1 MKKVTLLCIILLLV
15 ISCQEKELDANQI
28 INKAIEVAGGEKYD
42 SANISFTFRDKQY
55 KSSRKNGRFHLERLQ
70 EDSLGNKITDIV
82 TNNGFTRNRNN
93 KELSLLDSIAS
104 KYSNSVNSVH
114 YFVQLPYGL
123 NGDAVNKNLLGKDSI
138 KGKEYYE
145 IKVTFNQDGGGTDY
159 EDEYLYWINTSSF
172 TVDYLAYSY
181 HVNAGGIRFRA
192 AFNPRIVNGLRFV
205 DYKNYA
211 EDDLSTPLENLDALY
226 EAGKLKLFSE
236 IITEDVKVNISE

>member
-1 MKKVTLLCIILLLV
+1 MVV
-15 ISCQEKELDANQI
+15 ISCQEKELDADQI

-82 TNNGFTRNRNN
+82 TNSGFTRNRNN
-93 KELSLLDSIAS
+93 MELSLLDSIAS

-159 EDEYLYWINTSSF
+159 EDEYLYWINTSTF

>member
-1 MKKVTLLCIILLLV
+1 
-15 ISCQEKELDANQI
+15 
-28 INKAIEVAGGEKYD
+28 
-42 SANISFTFRDKQY
+42 
-55 KSSRKNGRFHLERLQ
+55 
-70 EDSLGNKITDIV
+70 
-82 TNNGFTRNRNN
+82 
-93 KELSLLDSIAS
+93 
-104 KYSNSVNSVH
+104 
-114 YFVQLPYGL
+114 QLPYGL

-159 EDEYLYWINTSSF
+159 EDEYLYWINTSTF